1 MLQEQT
7 KATPNGEV
15 IVTEL
20 DGEAVLLH
28 LGTKMYYS
36 LNPTGLQIW
45 KMLEQDVA
53 LDEIGTRLQQQYDL
67 APERA
72 RQCVLNLVKELSGE
86 QLVSVAS

>member
-1 MLQEQT
+1 MITNQF
-7 KATPNGEV
+7 KVIPNSEV

-45 KMLEQDVA
+45 KMLEQDLA
-53 LDEIGTRLQQQYDL
+53 LDEIGTRLQQQYEL
-67 APERA
+67 EPERA
-72 RQCVLNLVKELSGE
+72 QKCVLSLVNELRGE
-86 QLVSVAS
+86 QLVNVAG

>member
-7 KATPNGEV
+7 KATPNSEV

-45 KMLEQDVA
+45 KWMEQDLA
-53 LDEIGTRLQQQYDL
+53 LDEIGTRLQQQYEL
-67 APERA
+67 EPERA
-72 RQCVLNLVKELSGE
+72 RQCVLNLVNELRGE
-86 QLVSVAS
+86 QLVNVAS

>member
-1 MLQEQT
+1 MVRNPS
-7 KATPNGEV
+7 KAIPNSEV

-45 KMLEQDVA
+45 KMLEQDLA
-53 LDEIGTRLQQQYDL
+53 LDEIGVRLQQQYDL

-72 RQCVLNLVKELSGE
+72 RQCVLSLVNELRGE
-86 QLVSVAS
+86 KLVDAAS